1 MPAFLTFDSN
11 EVCDLVGI
19 SPLLLNK
26 FVERKT
32 YGIQPSVRRGRGRGG
47 RRLFSLDDVLGI
59 ALVWW
64 LFESGLRSN
73 VIQTV
78 LDQISHGER
87 GVADQ
92 EAKKLIQK
100 KIQVVRIQTHPRRED
115 PNANLKI
122 ARQLIFLMAEEKSN
136 ILRPIC
142 IFQEIPVGHL
152 YSILLDKMK
161 KLTGLP
167 EGN

>member
-1 MPAFLTFDSN
+1 MPTFLTFDSN
-11 EVCDLVGI
+11 EVCELVGI
-19 SPLLLNK
+19 GPLLLNK

-32 YGIQPSVRRGRGRGG
+32 YGIQPSVRRGKGRGG
-47 RRLFSLDDVLGI
+47 RRLFSPDDVFGI

-78 LDQISHGER
+78 LDEICRGER

-92 EAKKLIQK
+92 AAKKLIQK
-100 KIQVVRIQTHPRRED
+100 KIQVVRIQTHPRRER
-115 PNANLKI
+115 PTLKMP
-122 ARQLIFLMAEEKSN
+122 RQLIFLIGEEKSN
-136 ILRPIC
+136 VTRPVC
-142 IFQEIPVGHL
+142 IVLEIPVGLL

-161 KLTGLP
+161 KRTGLP
-167 EGN
+167 EGE